1 MEGTKVSYTSANPE
15 IATVSETGLVTAVA
29 HGNVFIYAVSDG
41 QLHVFDI
48 TVYDSFLSTTDD
60 FTAMYADP
68 SYYSKW
74 YMLANDIALTSNF
87 EQTVIY
93 HASNFSGVFDGN
105 GHTLSNL
112 QSRLF
117 QGLDGAAV
125 KDIVIEGTVGTW
137 GGVFGWVI
145 TGNSVLQNI
154 QATVTLS
161 TTWTLYTAQSM
172 DINWSG
178 GALTSNLQAS
188 SFMDVTVYV
197 NIPEDINT
205 DTYNGSPRPVT
216 EVSAF
221 GDMTGYTPVFTNC
234 TAYSND
240 TTIQFAKGG
249 TGTVQEWVQQ

>member
-1 MEGTKVSYTSANPE
+1 
-15 IATVSETGLVTAVA
+15 
-29 HGNVFIYAVSDG
+29 
-41 QLHVFDI
+41 
-48 TVYDSFLSTTDD
+48 
-60 FTAMYADP
+60 
-68 SYYSKW
+68 
-74 YMLANDIALTSNF
+74 
-87 EQTVIY
+87 
-93 HASNFSGVFDGN
+93 
-105 GHTLSNL
+105 
-112 QSRLF
+112 
-117 QGLDGAAV
+117 
-125 KDIVIEGTVGTW
+125 
-137 GGVFGWVI
+137 
-145 TGNSVLQNI
+145 
-154 QATVTLS
+154 
-161 TTWTLYTAQSM
+161 M